1 MTSRWTLGRK
11 LICICVGL
19 VVIPLL
25 LLGSLSL
32 HSLISFGNDVTGMT
46 GQRLSADAER
56 LLMAGV
62 RRDRDEVAGFVRM
75 VEADTIK
82 IANSGSM
89 VSYLEV
95 VAGQSEIWNRF
106 TREFC
111 NEMLNN
117 FVGLANV
124 QNEASGRALKAA
136 MSMAQMSMQGLGEFR
151 EVDEAKVEWKAVN
164 QFSHELKSVSLPSLQ
179 LGSTMISQ
187 NFEVDQPSALVD
199 EVARRMG
206 GSATL
211 FQRMNEEGDL
221 LRVATS
227 VVGADGR
234 RAVGTY
240 IPVVEPDGKPNP
252 VLAAV
257 LKGEPYV
264 GRAFVVD
271 QWYLTAYEP
280 ILDAHGKTK
289 GVLFVGLKESELSAT
304 LIRAIQDA
312 KMGQTGYV
320 FVMNSKSELL
330 VHPKAEW
337 IGKSVINDLKVT
349 VFQEALDRRKEG
361 EFGWLEYRHPNGQM
375 KFMAY
380 TYYPQWDWII
390 CASGDFVEM
399 TRGADAALKL
409 LQQDLLQINRL
420 AKVQTPKGEKLAY
433 PQVRFLDTQGKEVIA
448 AIGGKLREEK
458 ELQSRQEADWFQA
471 AKKLPA
477 GSVYVTPVQIAGN
490 TGLPEIRVCAPVY
503 LNDVLRGVVV
513 INADWDLVRDLLS
526 DSVYGQTGYAYV
538 LNEKGVAIV
547 HPKFSLKE
555 AVDSTDSKFGELAQL
570 VKTKML
576 TGKTGI
582 DQYAFEGV
590 FRYVSYTPLVL
601 GDNRYVIAAVAP
613 MDEVLAINR
622 EVVSAADQDV
632 RSLKKTLL
640 MAVILLGVVGA
651 LVAVLFSSSLNRAL
665 KRLADALGLG
675 AEQVTAASG
684 QVSSASQQL
693 AEGASQQASSLEE
706 SSAALEEMA
715 AMTRQNADSAGKA
728 DQLMGETKR
737 AVDEGAQA
745 VQHVAG
751 AIGQIKD
758 SARAMAKI
766 IKTIDEISFQTNL
779 LALNAAVEAARAGE
793 AGKGFAVVA
802 EEVRNLAR
810 RAAGAAKNT
819 SELIE
824 TSQKQADSSVAL
836 VENLRH
842 SFEGIQESS
851 GKVAT
856 LISEIASASKEQ
868 ALGIEQVNTG
878 VAEMDKVVQQNAANA
893 EESASA
899 SEELSSQAVELSH
912 IVGELLG
919 MVGGTSAQKTESSPP
934 ALGPAPSRKQLAS
947 RNSK

>member
-1 MTSRWTLGRK
+1 MKSTWTLGRK
-11 LICICVGL
+11 LICVCMGL

-25 LLGSLSL
+25 LMGGLSL

-56 LLMAGV
+56 MLMAGV
-62 RRDRDEVAGFVRM
+62 RRDRDEVTGFVRM
-75 VEADTIK
+75 MESDTMK
-82 IANSGSM
+82 IANSGTII
-89 VSYLEV
+89 SYLEAV
-95 VAGQSEIWNRF
+95 SGQSEIWNRF
-106 TREFC
+106 THEFC
-111 NEMLNN
+111 DEMLNS
-117 FVGLANV
+117 FVGLAKV
-124 QNEASGRALKAA
+124 QNEASGRALKAVLSTA
-136 MSMAQMSMQGLGEFR
+136 EMALQGLGEFR
-151 EVDEAKVEWKAVN
+151 EVDEAKVEWKAIN
-164 QFSHELKSVSLPSLQ
+164 QFSSETKSVSLPSIQ
-179 LGSTMISQ
+179 LGSTAIPQ
-187 NFEVDQPSALVD
+187 NYDVTLPTPLVD
-199 EVARRMG
+199 EVVRRMG
-206 GSATL
+206 GASTL

-240 IPVVEPDGKPNP
+240 IPAIGPDGKPNP
-252 VLAAV
+252 VVASV
-257 LKGEPYV
+257 LKGETYV

-280 ILDAHGKTK
+280 LRDSNGKIA
-289 GVLFVGLKESELSAT
+289 GVLFVGLKESELNAT
-304 LIRAIQDA
+304 LVRSILDTKIG
-312 KMGQTGYV
+312 KTGYA

-330 VHPKAEW
+330 VHPKSEW
-337 IGKSVINDLKVT
+337 IGKNIINDLKVT

-399 TRGADAALKL
+399 ARGADAALKL
-409 LQQDLLQINRL
+409 LQKDLLQINLL
-420 AKVQTPKGEKLAY
+420 AKVQTPTGEKSAY
-433 PQVRFLDTQGKEVIA
+433 PQVRFLDDQGKEVIA
-448 AIGGKLREEK
+448 AIAGTLRKEK
-458 ELQSRQEADWFQA
+458 DLQSRQEADWFQA
-471 AKKLPA
+471 ARKLPA

-490 TGLPEIRVCAPVY
+490 TGLPEIRVCAPVH

-513 INADWDLVRDLLS
+513 INADWSLVRDLLS
-526 DSVYGQTGYAYV
+526 DSVYGKTGYAYV

-547 HPKFSLKE
+547 HPKFTLKDGLD
-555 AVDSTDSKFGELAQL
+555 VTDPKFGELALL
-570 VKTKML
+570 VKNKML
-576 TGKTGI
+576 KGEAGI
-582 DQYAFEGV
+582 DQYVFEEIM
-590 FRYVSYTPLVL
+590 RYVTYTPLVL

-613 MDEVLAINR
+613 TDEVLAINR
-622 EVVSAADQDV
+622 EVVSAADKDI
-632 RSLKKTLL
+632 RSLKKTLFVT
-640 MAVILLGVVGA
+640 VILLGVVGA
-651 LVAVLFSSSLNRAL
+651 LVAVLFSSGLNRAL
-665 KRLADALGLG
+665 KRLADALGVG
-675 AEQVTAASG
+675 AEQVSAASG
-684 QVSSASQQL
+684 EVSSASQQL

-706 SSAALEEMA
+706 SSAALQEMA
-715 AMTRQNADSAGKA
+715 AMTRQNADSADKA
-728 DQLMGETKR
+728 DHLMGETKQ
-737 AVDEGAQA
+737 AVGEGAQA
-745 VQHVAG
+745 VEQVSG

-810 RAAGAAKNT
+810 RAAEAARNT

-824 TSQKQADSSVAL
+824 NSQKQADSSVAL
-836 VENLRH
+836 VEHLSL
-842 SFEGIQESS
+842 SFQGIQESS

-868 ALGIEQVNTG
+868 AQGIEQVNTG

-919 MVGGTSAQKTESSPP
+919 MVGGASAQNAERVAP
-934 ALGPAPSRKQLAS
+934 ALGPVPPRKQLAS
-947 RNSK
+947 RNPE